1 MNMKKTLFSIAGLV
15 LVVTALVVSTQVR
28 AEERPNINQHRDNHM
43 DRDFN
48 PNNELSKNS
57 CGTHL
62 GNPVIDVTQKVQN
75 DADSGVAGN
84 YWAFDYYSRSIKV
97 WATPAANT
105 YCAIVTYDGNFYTV
119 PGQVGPGNNPV
130 GAQINTSTNQPVNG
144 AFSGGR
150 RALIVGT
157 LLPPPLLPTHG
168 SIGATNY
175 QCDISGNCPG
185 AFSWPDK
192 YFTTGY
198 TYNDDWWGWQ
208 YLAGSHGTWINAI

>member
-75 DADSGVAGN
+75 DADSAVAAN
-84 YWAFDYYSRSIKV
+84 YLAFDYFSLSIKFS
-97 WATPAANT
+97 ATPAAHT
-105 YCAIVTYDGNFYTV
+105 Y
-119 PGQVGPGNNPV
+119 
-130 GAQINTSTNQPVNG
+130 ST
-144 AFSGGR
+144 
-150 RALIVGT
+150 L
-157 LLPPPLLPTHG
+157 
-168 SIGATNY
+168 
-175 QCDISGNCPG
+175 
-185 AFSWPDK
+185 
-192 YFTTGY
+192 
-198 TYNDDWWGWQ
+198 
-208 YLAGSHGTWINAI
+208 